1 MIQRI
6 QSLYLLLAGVFPA
19 ITFFFPV
26 CILLGSNSWVTISSL
41 GYDVVGVEEVAV
53 RHPWGLMCCTAAAV
67 IVAFV
72 AIFKYKNRKVQLKW
86 VYTALFLNI
95 FWYLTLSSYVYS
107 LLQRTS
113 FSFSIEICSLL
124 PLLSIIALILAG
136 RAIRRDEAKV
146 RAADR
151 IR

>member
-6 QSLYLLLAGVFPA
+6 QSLYLLLAGIFPA
-19 ITFFFPV
+19 ITFFYPV
-26 CILLGSNSWVTISSL
+26 CILLGIQKWITISSL
-41 GYDVVGVEEVAV
+41 SYDTVGIEEVFV
-53 RHPWGLMCCTAAAV
+53 RHPWGLICCTMAAT
-67 IVAFV
+67 IVAFI

-86 VYTALFLNI
+86 VYTAIFLNV

-107 LLQRTS
+107 LLQRTN
-113 FSFSIEICSLL
+113 FSFNIEICCLL
-124 PLLSIIALILAG
+124 PLLSIITLILAG
-136 RAIRRDEAKV
+136 RAIRSDEAKV